1 MSARM
6 TDLDLAVARRLRERR
21 IVLGLTQQEVGD
33 LAGVACQQ
41 VQKYEAGINRLS
53 VGRLVTIAAALGTSA
68 AELLADIAPAGPVAP
83 QDHTWQREMLETA
96 RNLALL
102 DAATRRAVAAFVR
115 ALANV
120 DPCSR
125 G

>member
-41 VQKYEAGINRLS
+41 VQNIRS
-53 VGRLVTIAAALGTSA
+53 RHQPPVSRP
-68 AELLADIAPAGPVAP
+68 ADDDRGG
-83 QDHTWQREMLETA
+83 A
-96 RNLALL
+96 RH
-102 DAATRRAVAAFVR
+102 
-115 ALANV
+115 
-120 DPCSR
+120 
-125 G
+125 